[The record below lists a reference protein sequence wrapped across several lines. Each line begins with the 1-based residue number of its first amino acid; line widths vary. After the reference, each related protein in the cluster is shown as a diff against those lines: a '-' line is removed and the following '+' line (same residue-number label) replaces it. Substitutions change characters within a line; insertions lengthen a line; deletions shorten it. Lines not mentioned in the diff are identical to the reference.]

1 MPQLLK
7 ILPNEAISSF
17 ITRNAK
23 TIFKLDYSF
32 FQNLQVSGTKN
43 VLEIWLWNLAN
54 QLFLSV
60 RLMATQDPVL
70 GGNEKMI
77 GHFQEQ
83 KLVIIL
89 EIFFLNSH
97 FFCEKSVSNEQS
109 KSFLSL
115 AGSTAFQKSA
125 ANEREYFQ
133 KIKGKTFYLSFQEDS
148 GQFWKLKKTTYL
160 LWTVTFELLQNN
172 VHKGQ

>member
-1 MPQLLK
+1 MYVLNKDAFKQM
-7 ILPNEAISSF
+7 LPL
-17 ITRNAK
+17 K
-23 TIFKLDYSF
+23 TIFELDYLF
-32 FQNLQVSGTKN
+32 FQNRQVSGTKS

-89 EIFFLNSH
+89 EIFL
-97 FFCEKSVSNEQS
+97 FF
-109 KSFLSL
+109 FP
-115 AGSTAFQKSA
+115 
-125 ANEREYFQ
+125 
-133 KIKGKTFYLSFQEDS
+133 FYL
-148 GQFWKLKKTTYL
+148 WKGRGE
-160 LWTVTFELLQNN
+160 WT
-172 VHKGQ
+172 K

>member
-1 MPQLLK
+1 MYVLNKDAFKQM
-7 ILPNEAISSF
+7 LPL
-17 ITRNAK
+17 K
-23 TIFKLDYSF
+23 TIFELDYLF
-32 FQNLQVSGTKN
+32 FQSRQVSGTKS

-89 EIFFLNSH
+89 EIFLFKFPFFLWKGRG
-97 FFCEKSVSNEQS
+97 EWTKYYVL
-109 KSFLSL
+109 FLIGWL
-115 AGSTAFQKSA
+115 YRFA
-125 ANEREYFQ
+125 
-133 KIKGKTFYLSFQEDS
+133 KIRS
-148 GQFWKLKKTTYL
+148 
-160 LWTVTFELLQNN
+160 
-172 VHKGQ
+172 

>member
-1 MPQLLK
+1 MMPKLLK
-7 ILPNEAISSF
+7 TLPNEAVSSL

-54 QLFLSV
+54 QLVLSV

-70 GGNEKMI
+70 VGNEKMI

-83 KLVIIL
+83 KLVRIL
-89 EIFFLNSH
+89 EIFFLKIPI
-97 FFCEKSVSNEQS
+97 FSVKRACRMN
-109 KSFLSL
+109 KLSPFSPRL
-115 AGSTAFQKSA
+115 ALQLL
-125 ANEREYFQ
+125 Q
-133 KIKGKTFYLSFQEDS
+133 KIRS
-148 GQFWKLKKTTYL
+148 
-160 LWTVTFELLQNN
+160 
-172 VHKGQ
+172 

>member
-1 MPQLLK
+1 MYVLNKDAFKQV
-7 ILPNEAISSF
+7 LPS
-17 ITRNAK
+17 K
-23 TIFKLDYSF
+23 TIFELDYLF
-32 FQNLQVSGTKN
+32 FQNRQVSGTKN

-89 EIFFLNSH
+89 EIFLFKFL
-97 FFCEKSVSNEQS
+97 FF
-109 KSFLSL
+109 LW
-115 AGSTAFQKSA
+115 
-125 ANEREYFQ
+125 
-133 KIKGKTFYLSFQEDS
+133 KGRGEWTKYLSPFSHWLALQICKNPQLMREEI
-148 GQFWKLKKTTYL
+148 FKK
-160 LWTVTFELLQNN
+160 
-172 VHKGQ
+172 

>member
-1 MPQLLK
+1 MYVLNKNAFKQM
-7 ILPNEAISSF
+7 LPS
-17 ITRNAK
+17 K
-23 TIFKLDYSF
+23 TIFELDYLF
-32 FQNLQVSGTKN
+32 FQNRQVSGTKN

-89 EIFFLNSH
+89 EIFLFKFP
-97 FFCEKSVSNEQS
+97 FFCEKGV
-109 KSFLSL
+109 
-115 AGSTAFQKSA
+115 
-125 ANEREYFQ
+125 ANE
-133 KIKGKTFYLSFQEDS
+133 
-148 GQFWKLKKTTYL
+148 
-160 LWTVTFELLQNN
+160 
-172 VHKGQ
+172 